1 MSTEVSQVLDE
12 LAPWK
17 RKRFREYDLS
27 WTRAAESL
35 ATDKPLIE
43 ARPNKIGSKWT
54 IFDKATDKIAIFHH
68 AGVWMWASP
77 PYTGNLVPDGESA
90 PEGVPQGRMFL
101 TVAVLSLRVS
111 VLDRRAETSYCI
123 NTQDDPSFY
132 TAARAVEDYV
142 TSLED
147 FNKHKRARR
156 PWQRGESE
164 FTRRRFILASRLVV
178 RRTPHNTKDGA
189 PYSAPYTLHPWLED
203 TLKAQTTPTW
213 VPNPEIPSIIDYVDG
228 KLNMLKPTTNRY
240 FEAGDIVWFSFAL
253 TFEINANN
261 WMPEYKPLDFV
272 RVGKLSAPSDTR
284 GEDEVGSAY
293 QSLTEGNVTMLDVD
307 TDYSNTADEDESGSG
322 KRPRDSDGDDTMS
335 DGGLSDMS
343 AYSAAQAALERPEKR
358 HNPIPP
364 ASTTQKPAS
373 KSDDTL
379 KRRTAAKGKGK
390 AS

>member
-1 MSTEVSQVLDE
+1 MSSESSQVLDE

-17 RKRFREYDLS
+17 HKRFREYDLS
-27 WTRAAESL
+27 WTRASESL
-35 ATDKPLIE
+35 STDKPLIE

-68 AGVWMWASP
+68 VGVWMWASP
-77 PYTGNLVPDGESA
+77 PSTGNLVPDGESA
-90 PEGVPQGRMFL
+90 PEGLMASVP
-101 TVAVLSLRVS
+101 ALRVS

-132 TAARAVEDYV
+132 AAAKAVEDYV

-147 FNKHKRARR
+147 FNKHKRVRR
-156 PWQRGESE
+156 PWQTGESE

-189 PYSAPYTLHPWLED
+189 PYSAPYALHPWVED

-213 VPNPEIPSIIDYVDG
+213 VPNPETPSIIDYVDG
-228 KLNMLKPTTNRY
+228 KLNMLKPKTNRY

-272 RVGKLSAPSDTR
+272 RVGKLSASSETR

-293 QSLTEGNVTMLDVD
+293 QSLTEGNVTLLD
-307 TDYSNTADEDESGSG
+307 DEDDSGLATTERKNG

-335 DGGLSDMS
+335 DDGLSDMS

-358 HNPIPP
+358 FNPIPP
-364 ASTTQKPAS
+364 ASSTLKPAS
-373 KSDDTL
+373 KTDDTS
-379 KRRTAAKGKGK
+379 KRRTVAKGKGK